1 MLAQWLSRGLGQ
13 IVAPDP
19 NHESNKMDDDTGDDE
34 TLFSSSF
41 WNMVAPD
48 PNFCSQEE
56 NNKVKEEMHA
66 VECMHC
72 HNLVPVK
79 ESTPDPTKKVSYMS
93 PTSLSKQSGTPE
105 GHFQTPS
112 KQSTQKTPSSSLRRG
127 GGVYKSP
134 DASSFHTPTTGD
146 HFHDT
151 PGGVGAGAL
160 SEVEWQVLVA
170 TRETAFS
177 LNSPPMEW
185 ESRKDFFNICT
196 STRVNKKKV
205 INRFKRDR
213 TLIHSRSSNMSN
225 FVPDGLTPLMAAA
238 SHGNLE
244 ICQLLLELLT
254 TQPTTT
260 TTTTTK
266 STSNTTGTETTIQQ
280 HPEEQKKKKH
290 NQRNANSHLK
300 DALEATNLQ
309 GKTALH
315 LAAENHQLEIV
326 RLIRDAMKQH
336 NLEDPV
342 GEHAPLDLVGRTPL
356 GYAALSSK
364 KQKFKKQLE
373 QELFAVGD
381 NSVFGGRTPAKQRA
395 NSHIHTQ
402 ERSLIYGWSD
412 MPGYRID
419 MEDAMCHHYP
429 LTYKADT
436 AHADINKQWGLFGVF
451 DGHADQGV
459 VSRFLA
465 DHMIHVLQNTDEFQS
480 FQGGTSLMAQALKS
494 ACISIDVDLKA
505 WLEGQRNSVQKG
517 GSTGVLAVVTDE
529 AIIIANVGDSRCILV
544 QKAPNLQPTAS
555 NQQNTEQELQNQLEK
570 LTVTD
575 TDANKEKENDIIV
588 TRSSPVIAK
597 AMSIDH
603 KPNLEQERIRI
614 EKAGMNVIPE
624 VFRSPNSHPDDE
636 EAYTTI
642 WKVEK
647 SDMEKLATSRAF
659 GDFDY
664 KGNTDLPPEEQAVVS
679 VPEFEVHIRDE
690 DNDLFL
696 VLACD
701 GIWDVMSN
709 QEVAD
714 FIYNRVNEKKES
726 LDNMESIL
734 PEVGDDL
741 LKNCL
746 DLGSRD
752 NMSVLIIAF
761 SPDRNLRASSSN
773 KNKYLTQQNPNDDVK
788 RAMDFLDD

>member
-19 NHESNKMDDDTGDDE
+19 QHESNDGTGDDDDNN
-34 TLFSSSF
+34 TLFSASF

-48 PNFCSQEE
+48 PNFCAPNEEKNEKEKEASPVSQR
-56 NNKVKEEMHA
+56 
-66 VECMHC
+66 
-72 HNLVPVK
+72 
-79 ESTPDPTKKVSYMS
+79 
-93 PTSLSKQSGTPE
+93 SGTPSDSR
-105 GHFQTPS
+105 F
-112 KQSTQKTPSSSLRRG
+112 KTPNKYYHHSSQ
-127 GGVYKSP
+127 KIMPFQSP
-134 DASSFHTPTTGD
+134 DASSFHTPKSDD
-146 HFHDT
+146 HFHHDPTSNTNST
-151 PGGVGAGAL
+151 PGTTLL

-196 STRVNKKKV
+196 STRVNKKKL

-254 TQPTTT
+254 TTDTQPPPSTTTATSESTSTITTT
-260 TTTTTK
+260 TT
-266 STSNTTGTETTIQQ
+266 GTEITA

-326 RLIRDAMKQH
+326 RLIRDTMKEH

-364 KQKFKKQLE
+364 KQKFKRQLE

-381 NSVFGGRTPAKQRA
+381 NSVFGGRTPAKQRG
-395 NSHIHTQ
+395 NYSHIKQQQQKTQ
-402 ERSLIYGWSD
+402 ERSLMYGWSD
-412 MPGYRID
+412 IPGYRID

-429 LTYKADT
+429 LTYKAADT
-436 AHADINKQWGLFGVF
+436 TDATTMNNQWGLFGVF

-459 VSRFLA
+459 VSSFLA
-465 DHMIHVLQNTDEFQS
+465 DHMIHVLQNTDEFEH

-505 WLEGQRNSVQKG
+505 WLKGQRKSVQKG
-517 GSTGVLAVVTDE
+517 GSTGVLAAVTDE

-544 QKAPNLQPTAS
+544 QKAPNVQPPVS
-555 NQQNTEQELQNQLEK
+555 NKPNTEEELQNQLEK
-570 LTVTD
+570 LTVNDTD
-575 TDANKEKENDIIV
+575 TDTNKEKNEEKEDKNV
-588 TRSSPVIAK
+588 TQSSSPVIAK

-603 KPNLEQERIRI
+603 KPNLEEERIRI

-624 VFRSPNSHPDDE
+624 VFRAPNSHPDDE

-647 SDMEKLATSRAF
+647 SEMEKLATSRAF

-679 VPEFEVHIRDE
+679 VPDFEVHVRDE
-690 DNDLFL
+690 DTDLFL

-714 FIYNRVNEKKES
+714 FIYSRVNEKKES

-761 SPDRNLRASSSN
+761 SPDRNLQLSSSKN
-773 KNKYLTQQNPNDDVK
+773 QNKYSRQLNPNDDVK